1 MKFNCNISDDILP
14 LYLENICSEDS
25 RAALEEHLQECASCR
40 EKLARM
46 KNNSIIPDIKKKESQ
61 IQITNYTEKIKRH
74 RFKVGILAVLISV
87 FSACILSL
95 CFLTVK
101 DMYAQA
107 NPIIHEVENGVY
119 NLTDNALEI
128 TAEDIDQYVFYT
140 NTTEIG
146 ISIQSKENISGS
158 VMLWNIVDDTD
169 WIQIVNIESSGA
181 SGTFTNLSASQRYKI
196 TCDGLDNS
204 IITVHENR
212 NIGFWHSL
220 KNVLTEILRFCVR

>member
-1 MKFNCNISDDILP
+1 MKFNCSISDDILP

-46 KNNSIIPDIKKKESQ
+46 KNSSVIPDIKKKESRV
-61 IQITNYTEKIKRH
+61 QITSYTKKIKRH
-74 RFKVGILAVLISV
+74 RFKVGILVVLISV

-107 NPIIHEVENGVY
+107 NPVIHEVEDGVY
-119 NLTDNALEI
+119 NLTGNALET
-128 TAEDIDQYVFYT
+128 TAEDIEQYVFYT
-140 NTTEIG
+140 NTAEIG
-146 ISIQSKENISGS
+146 VSVQSKENVSGS
-158 VMLWNIVDDTD
+158 VMLWNVVDDTN
-169 WIQIVNIESSGA
+169 WIQIVTIENCGA

-204 IITVHENR
+204 IITFHENR
-212 NIGFWHSL
+212 KISFWYSL
-220 KNVLTEILRFCVR
+220 KNVLTETLRFCVR

>member
-1 MKFNCNISDDILP
+1 MKFNCNIVDDILP
-14 LYLENICSEDS
+14 LYLEDICSEDS

-46 KNNSIIPDIKKKESQ
+46 KNSSVIPDVKKKERQ
-61 IQITNYTEKIKRH
+61 IQITDYSKKIKRH
-74 RFKVGILAVLISV
+74 RFKIGILVVLICV

-95 CFLTVK
+95 CFLTIK

-107 NPIIHEVENGVY
+107 NPIIPEIEDGVY
-119 NLTDNALEI
+119 NLTDNALET
-128 TAEDIDQYVFYT
+128 TAENIEQYVFYT

-146 ISIQSKENISGS
+146 ASVQSKENISGS
-158 VMLWNIVDDTD
+158 ITLWNIADDTD
-169 WIQIVNIESSGA
+169 WIQIVTVEN
-181 SGTFTNLSASQRYKI
+181 SGTSCIFTNLSASQRYKI

-212 NIGFWHSL
+212 KISFWYSL
-220 KNVLTEILRFCVR
+220 KNVLTEILRLFVK